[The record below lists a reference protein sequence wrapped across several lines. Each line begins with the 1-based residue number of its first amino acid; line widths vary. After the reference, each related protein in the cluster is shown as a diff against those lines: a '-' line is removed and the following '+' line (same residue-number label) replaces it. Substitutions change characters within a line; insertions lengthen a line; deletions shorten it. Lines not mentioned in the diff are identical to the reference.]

1 VHVMQ
6 KGKIVQTGDISIAAK
21 LEAGGFAS
29 LA

>member
-1 VHVMQ
+1 MQ